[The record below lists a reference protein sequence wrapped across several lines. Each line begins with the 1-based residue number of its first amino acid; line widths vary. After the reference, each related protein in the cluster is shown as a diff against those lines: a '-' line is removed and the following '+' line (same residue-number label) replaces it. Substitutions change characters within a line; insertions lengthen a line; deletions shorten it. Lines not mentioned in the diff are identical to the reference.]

1 MNVDIYVREKNGSR
15 SIRFPIL
22 PERIQYK
29 GGETE
34 FVTYEIMDRGPVA
47 IPSGVGLAGIGWE
60 SDFPGEGRQN
70 DSRLRG
76 SWQAPKTY
84 HDILT
89 DWQAKGTALNIMVTG
104 YPFNVDVFLKTY
116 EAEAYGGVGDMAY
129 QIEFQEARDI
139 TIKTTQVKTSTSTT
153 SKTSSQKRPAEKST
167 TYTIKKGDSLWK
179 IAAMSKHYGDGSKW
193 KKIYNANK
201 DIIEKTAKKYGKSSS
216 NNGWWIYP
224 GVTLTIPK

>member
-1 MNVDIYVREKNGSR
+1 MNVDIYVKEKNGSR

-22 PERIQYK
+22 PERIKYTS
-29 GGETE
+29 GEAE

-47 IPSGVGLAGIGWE
+47 VPSGVGLAVVGWE

-70 DSRLRG
+70 DSRIRG
-76 SWQAPKTY
+76 SWNAPQYY
-84 HDILT
+84 HDILE
-89 DWQAKGTALNIMVTG
+89 DWKAKGTTLNIMVTG
-104 YPFNVDVFLKTY
+104 YPVNLDVYLKSY

-139 TIKTTQVKTSTSTT
+139 TIKTTTDSKTSTE
-153 SKTSSQKRPAEKST
+153 SSQQRPAEKST
-167 TYTIKKGDSLWK
+167 TYTIKSADRLWK

-193 KKIYNANK
+193 KKIYDANK
-201 DIIEKTAKKYGKSSS
+201 DIIEKTAKKHGKSSS